1 MAGLISHRNDEIKQS
16 QNNET
21 NSDMT
26 QRNTSLEQSR
36 KGVVLNL
43 KSWDPGKVALLP
55 YLPTN
60 LEENILTL

>member
-1 MAGLISHRNDEIKQS
+1 MAGLTSHRNNEIKQS

-21 NSDMT
+21 NSDVT
-26 QRNTSLEQSR
+26 QQNTSLEQSR

-55 YLPTN
+55 SLPTN
-60 LEENILTL
+60 LQKKIY